1 MVMLFLKF
9 MGSNQRVLRD
19 RSVPDVE
26 KDRKILRSEVCVDRK
41 FFNPLR
47 IVCSDV
53 DIDLTMSHR

>member
-19 RSVPDVE
+19 RSVPNVE
-26 KDRKILRSEVCVDRK
+26 RDRKILRSEVCVDRK
-41 FFNPLR
+41 FLNPLR

>member
-9 MGSNQRVLRD
+9 RGSNQLVLRD

-41 FFNPLR
+41 FLNPLR

>member
-1 MVMLFLKF
+1 

-19 RSVPDVE
+19 RSVPNVE